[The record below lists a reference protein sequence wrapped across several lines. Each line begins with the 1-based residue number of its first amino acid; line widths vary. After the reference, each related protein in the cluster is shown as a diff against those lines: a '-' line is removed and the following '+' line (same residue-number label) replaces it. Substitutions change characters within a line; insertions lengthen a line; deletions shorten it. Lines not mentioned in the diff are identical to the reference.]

1 MMMEQQMILKSD
13 EMQKKWNTCVIHT
26 CYAYRMVEH
35 LTEAIEVLTELIRNI
50 LNNIVDIFKPFVESF
65 QLVFNRFKDFLED
78 LEDYYVMEYKVY
90 SRKSFHIKKVVV
102 NTKGFPRPIIFC
114 ARSRC

>member
-35 LTEAIEVLTELIRNI
+35 LTEAIEVLTELVRNI
-50 LNNIVDIFKPFVESF
+50 FNNIVDIFKPFVESF
-65 QLVFNRFKDFLED
+65 QLVFKDFLED
-78 LEDYYVMEYKVY
+78 LEDNYVMEYKVY
-90 SRKSFHIKKVVV
+90 SRKYFHTKKVAV
-102 NTKGFPRPIIFC
+102 NTKGFPRPITHC